1 MSDDTDN
8 YDGEGFDAQPAAPTA
23 VASTSASS
31 NAPSAGSPPLTL
43 PTDPA
48 SPPVAS
54 HPLSHRSAH
63 STARSAAPRGG
74 VKSPK
79 AASSAQSALSKKKAA
94 ALLEGA
100 SNPGL
105 VISQLQ
111 EWNEQLTA
119 QTTSQ
124 AGLIASL
131 QQLNAELEAGN
142 VHHQR
147 AVDDVSAQLQSL
159 TSTHAALKATHTAS
173 LLSIARLEASQVELL
188 STGVKERSLRQDLE
202 GRLQKCEVAL
212 KRERDDCVRLK
223 AERKDLDVQRRVQ
236 DEQWAQEKLGW
247 RTANVDLLTRIE
259 ALDDAV
265 KHHKATERDLHHQ
278 LATAH
283 SAATARE
290 AELGRVN
297 EELLTAIRR
306 ANEHADAAQAAQAA
320 IGHVEEQL
328 GERVQRVLE
337 LDALVREQR
346 ETIRLQ
352 ADRISSVVF
361 QMGRMDEWKAG
372 KEEEEREKAAVLT
385 EMRGVVESQEKAM
398 NTALLSKERSDSM
411 IGILEDRLGKEAKRL
426 CDLRDKQAE
435 AERTMKA
442 VVQALR
448 EKEAEHDQLSIK
460 LSHVSS
466 KWSQEQSLR
475 AQERKAAEALERR
488 FLEQREQGELLLV
501 ERQRL
506 EDEKV
511 VREEML
517 RELQAQL
524 DALRKKDDYYRKIQD
539 MLASSNA
546 EHSQSLLA
554 LLTSSNEKF
563 LHYTNPVAKGKL
575 KTALLGNSGQR
586 VKAMLRRCDI
596 DPKQLLDWCI
606 EPQRLVDGLHGLLLN
621 VKHLRNAE
629 AFGGR
634 RTAGAEAGDG
644 AGRREG
650 DGGEAVSRDE
660 YEKELELL
668 NGRNAELNQALVKAE
683 ADKSKALMRLVTLC
697 AGPAPEAAA
706 VSPSSAS
713 ADPTFLTEL
722 DAADPDAQSA
732 LPSTSPSHGTLDQLV
747 LSEMGL
753 VDSHVALI
761 APHIHRSRDIREV
774 DLRGNGLTNASA
786 VAMVAAC
793 LEPGNRVHMVDLQ
806 QNLITLDGLE
816 DVAMM
821 VMRHG
826 RAAQPPSSS
835 SSSTAGEEKEHSKPR
850 PGRLHSAS
858 LYRQGN
864 VLLPILQLRLS
875 DKLLLVDLRYNR
887 LQHLRQGTG
896 GVAPPGGESVK
907 QVMKRVLLRVC
918 RVLNSVGQGSSESMD
933 RVDWDARTTWMT
945 DAEVDALVTA
955 NAQRK
960 ADEDRRRTAHATAF
974 DTAYTP
980 APNRRTSGLDQRNIS
995 TVRPVLPPPPRR
1007 TAGKA
1012 GGVGGLPRIGSSGGK
1027 AGSRRGSGVGGKSE
1041 EETKVQDDEGEA
1053 REAVVE
1059 AAATS
1064 DQVEGRVDAA
1074 DDDYG
1079 DDFAQPDA
1087 TAAAL

>member
-8 YDGEGFDAQPAAPTA
+8 YDSEGFDSQPAASA
-23 VASTSASS
+23 AIASTSSSS
-31 NAPSAGSPPLTL
+31 NAPFAAAGSPPLTL
-43 PTDPA
+43 PADPA

-79 AASSAQSALSKKKAA
+79 AASSAQSAVNKKKAA

-147 AVDDVSAQLQSL
+147 AVDDVTAQLQSL
-159 TSTHAALKATHTAS
+159 TSTHSALKATHTAS

-188 STGVKERSLRQDLE
+188 SSGVKERSLRQDLE

-223 AERKDLDVQRRVQ
+223 AERKELDVQRRVQ
-236 DEQWAQEKLGW
+236 DEQWVQEKEGW

-259 ALDDAV
+259 ALDDAI

-278 LATAH
+278 LTAAH
-283 SAATARE
+283 STAAARE
-290 AELGRVN
+290 AELSRVN

-320 IGHVEEQL
+320 IAHMEEQL

-337 LDALVREQR
+337 LDALAREQR
-346 ETIRLQ
+346 DTIRLQ

-361 QMGRMDEWKAG
+361 QMGRMDEWRAG
-372 KEEEEREKAAVLT
+372 KEEEEKEKAAVLT

-411 IGILEDRLGKEAKRL
+411 IGILEDRLGKEGKRL

-435 AERTMKA
+435 SERTMKA

-448 EKEAEHDQLSIK
+448 EKEAEHDHLSIK
-460 LSHVSS
+460 LAHVSS

-475 AQERKAAEALERR
+475 AQERKAADALERR
-488 FLEQREQGELLLV
+488 FLEQREQLDGLV
-501 ERQRL
+501 GERQRL

-517 RELQAQL
+517 REQLAQL
-524 DALRKKDDYYRKIQD
+524 DALRKKDEYYRKIQD

-575 KTALLGNSGQR
+575 KTALLGNAGQR

-596 DPKQLLDWCI
+596 DPKELLDWCI
-606 EPQRLVDGLHGLLLN
+606 EPQRLVDGLHGLMLN

-650 DGGEAVSRDE
+650 EGGEAVSRDE

-668 NGRNAELNQALVKAE
+668 NGRNGELNQALVKAE

-697 AGPAPEAAA
+697 AGPAPDAPAASA
-706 VSPSSAS
+706 SSAS
-713 ADPTFLTEL
+713 TDPTFLTEL

-732 LPSTSPSHGTLDQLV
+732 LPSTSPSHGSLDQLV

-753 VDSHVALI
+753 VDAHVALI
-761 APHIHRSRDIREV
+761 APHIRRSRDICEV

-826 RAAQPPSSS
+826 RAAQPPSTSS
-835 SSSTAGEEKEHSKPR
+835 AGEEKEATKPR

-918 RVLNSVGQGSSESMD
+918 RVLNSVGQGSSESID
-933 RVDWDARTTWMT
+933 KVDWDTRTTWMT
-945 DAEVDALVTA
+945 DAEVDALITA

-960 ADEDRRRTAHATAF
+960 ADEDRRRTATATAF
-974 DTAYTP
+974 DTAYTA
-980 APNRRTSGLDQRNIS
+980 APTRRTSDLEAKNVN
-995 TVRPVLPPPPRR
+995 TVRPVLPPPPKR

-1012 GGVGGLPRIGSSGGK
+1012 GGVAGLPRIGSSGGK
-1027 AGSRRGSGVGGKSE
+1027 AGSRRGSGVGGE
-1041 EETKVQDDEGEA
+1041 GGGGDEGA
-1053 REAVVE
+1053 G
-1059 AAATS
+1059 
-1064 DQVEGRVDAA
+1064 GRGGGA
-1074 DDDYG
+1074 G
-1079 DDFAQPDA
+1079 SCGGGRGQQ
-1087 TAAAL
+1087 